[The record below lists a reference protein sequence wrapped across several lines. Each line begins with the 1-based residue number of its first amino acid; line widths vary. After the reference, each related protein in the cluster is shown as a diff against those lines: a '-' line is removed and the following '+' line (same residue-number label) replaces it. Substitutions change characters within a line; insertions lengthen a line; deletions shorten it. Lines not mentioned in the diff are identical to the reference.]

1 MFFFSSRR
9 RHTRLAWLE
18 FRRVLFRSAL
28 ILTSLKVLER
38 MGAPFGTACY
48 FDYCFFLEATLYFT
62 HLLTKSS
69 SYPKANTTER
79 HLPLFEAICSMW
91 LHIHPLYFS
100 FCSWRIFPCF
110 FALPRFLLPTFGVR
124 LTVTFGIAFGGIL
137 MTCPIQV
144 YLLYLICAI
153 DRKSTRLNSSHA
165 NISYAVFCL
174 KKKKQHQF
182 NRAFTY

>member
-1 MFFFSSRR
+1 
-9 RHTRLAWLE
+9 
-18 FRRVLFRSAL
+18 
-28 ILTSLKVLER
+28 

-153 DRKSTRLNSSHA
+153 MDGFDSFRCNSTFEMVFDQNSFKSLRTLLFWKTSR
-165 NISYAVFCL
+165 IRRYFI
-174 KKKKQHQF
+174 
-182 NRAFTY
+182 